1 MPAPRLLIVEG
12 DTAESRALEVSVGG
26 VATSDGYA
34 RVLRDLCPRAAV
46 DIVFPADAGSSVP
59 DGGAMEAYDGIA
71 ITGSALHVYE
81 HRPEVDRQ
89 IELIREALRHDV
101 VLFGSC
107 WGLQVLTVA
116 AGGAV
121 RRNPRGREL
130 GIGRGIRLTA
140 AGIDH
145 AMYRGKPDLFSAPT
159 VHRDEVETLAPGST
173 LLAGNAFSRVQAIEL
188 KVGRATAWAT
198 QYHPEYPLGELAA
211 IIRRTPPLVREG
223 FFHDEA
229 EREAHARDLDALDRA
244 PGDRPLAWRLG
255 VDETI
260 LDPSLRLR
268 ELANWIADLVM
279 PRAAARGRG

>member
-12 DTAESRALEVSVGG
+12 DTAESRALEVAAGG

-34 RVLRDLCPRAAV
+34 RVLRDLCPRAAI
-46 DIVFPADAGSSVP
+46 DIVFPADAGSFLP

-81 HRPEVDRQ
+81 DRPEITRQ

-116 AGGAV
+116 AGGVV

-159 VHRDEVETLAPGST
+159 VHRDEVETLAPGSV
-173 LLAGNAFSRVQAIEL
+173 LLASNAFSRVQAIEL
-188 KVGRATAWAT
+188 KAGRAIAWAT
-198 QYHPEYPLGELAA
+198 QYHPEYPLSEIAA
-211 IIRRTPPLVREG
+211 IIRRTPTLVREG
-223 FFHDEA
+223 FFHGEA

-255 VDETI
+255 IDETI
-260 LDPSLRLR
+260 LDPLLRLR
-268 ELANWIADLVM
+268 ELANWIAELVV